1 METKTK
7 PLRGIEIV
15 RKMLENKK
23 QAQLDFEEALRS
35 DPKTQAIYEE
45 LHRKNVERFNI
56 KEPTNVRKDGNDND

>member
-1 METKTK
+1 METPTK

-15 RKMLENKK
+15 RKLLENKR

-45 LHRKNVERFNI
+45 LHRKNAER
-56 KEPTNVRKDGNDND
+56 RKK